1 MAVSAAITA
10 MHATRTLHPPGGG
23 TALIAVIGSAKIHAL
38 GYLFVVIPT
47 GVGAILIL
55 VVALL
60 VNNVL
65 KDKQYPKF
73 WY

>member
-10 MHATRTLHPPGGG
+10 MHATRTLHPPGGV